1 MKMNMNK
8 EKHNMTDEEL
18 NKDPFD
24 EPIEITDEEA
34 LVFNDTYFAAARNAI
49 SIEGM
54 EYSFLKPP
62 YMNFDD
68 HIKTKKKLKEALT
81 QCEFLL
87 MYGYSGCG
95 KTTILEQFA
104 E

>member
-1 MKMNMNK
+1 
-8 EKHNMTDEEL
+8 MTDEEL
-18 NKDPFD
+18 IKDPFD
-24 EPIEITDEEA
+24 EPIEITDDEA

-68 HIKTKKKLKEALT
+68 HIKTKKKLKKSKRYYVRVAYNTKVGKKTVKSKIEA
-81 QCEFLL
+81 
-87 MYGYSGCG
+87 SGSVY
-95 KTTILEQFA
+95 
-104 E
+104 